1 MIFENR
7 PTLKLELKNFDQPIE
22 IVRWMEE
29 LNIQFYVYWFQ
40 TVEGI
45 VLKYGESGDCL
56 SGDFG
61 DRIYRQAGHIPGW
74 SQSEPWL
81 VGSSG
86 EDMKQILKDYEDLYN
101 HKLTK
106 DEIVIYVLPMNRT
119 VATSVKELCEHFE
132 RMLINEHIATH
143 GIPPIGNKDH
153 ETNRELRKYLNTKI
167 LNGFVEW

>member
-29 LNIQFYVYWFQ
+29 FRIQFYVYWFQ

-74 SQSEPWL
+74 SQSDPWL

-86 EDMKQILKDYEDLYN
+86 ENMKQILKDYEDLYN
-101 HKLTK
+101 HKLIK

-119 VATSVKELCEHFE
+119 VSANTKQICEQTE
-132 RMLINEHIATH
+132 RTLINDHISTH

-153 ETNRELRKYLNTKI
+153 ETNRELRKYLNTKM
-167 LNGFVEW
+167 LDGFVEW